1 MNKSGEAKSSSSGKS
16 KSGGELKCFFFLK
29 QLFLYGTVI
38 RFELESISRSMSQ
51 LVPKLNEPSDDY
63 DGVQVYSHRQI
74 RGLQFSFA
82 LYLKNLILPA
92 SILTLSTLL
101 GKSGSGMSDK
111 LKLKLKGGGVVDPDS
126 GLEDKAHVLKTKNAL
141 YSVVL
146 GIVDIQSGRNSY
158 YKLQVLEHDKKSK

>member
-1 MNKSGEAKSSSSGKS
+1 MKPNQVVQENPKVEVN
-16 KSGGELKCFFFLK
+16 LKCFFFLK

>member
-1 MNKSGEAKSSSSGKS
+1 
-16 KSGGELKCFFFLK
+16 
-29 QLFLYGTVI
+29 
-38 RFELESISRSMSQ
+38 
-51 LVPKLNEPSDDY
+51 
-63 DGVQVYSHRQI
+63 
-74 RGLQFSFA
+74 
-82 LYLKNLILPA
+82 
-92 SILTLSTLL
+92 
-101 GKSGSGMSDK
+101 MSDK